1 MTNLSGQVVLIT
13 GAARGIGAALARH
26 LAAAGARLVL
36 AGLEAEKLAALAA
49 ALGPQHLWFESDVT
63 DQRSLERAVASAVA
77 TTGGLDVVVANAGI
91 ASVGT
96 VAITPVEALVRVADV
111 NLGGVIRTVSATLPH
126 VTARRGYYLL
136 VASAASFA
144 AAPGLAVY
152 AATKSAVEQFG
163 NALRYELAHKGVA
176 VGTVHPCWIET
187 DLVIDARDDLATFRD
202 MLKRLSGPFGTVT
215 PVDVCAAAMVRAIAR
230 RRRRTY
236 VPKSLAPFA
245 ALRHFLVHPTFDAVI
260 RRAAAATV
268 PRMEQETA
276 ALGRTF
282 GAHSTEV
289 TGRRLGSQ
297 EQSPAGGRKD
307 GRALGTGT
315 SD

>member
-1 MTNLSGQVVLIT
+1 MTNLTGQIVLIT

-26 LAAAGARLVL
+26 LAGAGARLVL
-36 AGLEAEKLAALAA
+36 VGLEPDKLAALTAS
-49 ALGPQHLWFESDVT
+49 LGPQHIWFESDVT
-63 DQRSLERAVASAVA
+63 DQPSLDRAIAAAVAA
-77 TTGGLDVVVANAGI
+77 TGGLDVVVANAGI

-96 VAITPVEALVRVADV
+96 VAVTPADALVRVVDV
-111 NLGGVIRTVSATLPH
+111 NLGGVVRTVSATLPH

-152 AATKSAVEQFG
+152 AATKSGVEQFG

-176 VGTVHPCWIET
+176 VGTVHPCWIDT
-187 DLVIDARDDLATFRD
+187 DLVKDAKEDLSTFRD
-202 MLKRLSGPFGTVT
+202 MLKRLPPPFGTVT
-215 PVDVCAAAMVRAIAR
+215 SVDVCAEAMVRAIAG

-245 ALRHFLVHPTFDAVI
+245 ALRHFLARPPLDGII
-260 RRAAAATV
+260 RRAAAGTV

-289 TGRRLGSQ
+289 TSRESRVS
-297 EQSPAGGRKD
+297 SRPA
-307 GRALGTGT
+307 
-315 SD
+315 

>member
-1 MTNLSGQVVLIT
+1 LSNVNGQVILIT

-26 LAAAGARLVL
+26 LARAGARLVL
-36 AGLEAEKLAALAA
+36 VGLEPEKLAALAA
-49 ALGPQHLWFESDVT
+49 TLGSQHLWFECDVT
-63 DQRSLERAVASAVA
+63 DQPSLERAVASAVA
-77 TTGGLDVVVANAGI
+77 TMGGLDVVVANAGI

-96 VAITPVEALVRVADV
+96 VAVTPVDALARVVDV

-126 VTARRGYYLL
+126 VTVRRGYYLL

-163 NALRYELAHKGVA
+163 TALRYELEHKGVV
-176 VGTVHPCWIET
+176 VGTVHPCWIDT
-187 DLVIDARDDLATFRD
+187 DLVKDARDDLATFRD
-202 MLKRLSGPFGTVT
+202 LLKRLPGPFGTVT
-215 PVDVCAAAMVRAIAR
+215 SVDVCAAAMVRAIAN

-245 ALRHFLVHPTFDAVI
+245 ALRHFLARPPLDAII
-260 RRAAAATV
+260 RRAAASTV
-268 PRMEQETA
+268 PQMERETV

-289 TGRRLGSQ
+289 TSRSRSL
-297 EQSPAGGRKD
+297 
-307 GRALGTGT
+307 
-315 SD
+315 

>member
-1 MTNLSGQVVLIT
+1 LSNVNGQTVLIT

-36 AGLEAEKLAALAA
+36 VGLEPEKLAALVAS
-49 ALGPQHLWFESDVT
+49 LGPQHLWFECDVT
-63 DQRSLERAVASAVA
+63 DQPSLDHAVASAVA
-77 TTGGLDVVVANAGI
+77 ASGGLDVVVANAGI

-96 VAITPVEALVRVADV
+96 VAVTPAEALVRVVDV
-111 NLGGVIRTVSATLPH
+111 NLGGVVRTVSATLPH

-152 AATKSAVEQFG
+152 AATKSGVEQFG
-163 NALRYELAHKGVA
+163 NALRFELAHKGVM

-187 DLVIDARDDLATFRD
+187 DLVKDARDDLSTFGE
-202 MLKRLSGPFGTVT
+202 MLKRLPGPFGTVT
-215 PVDVCAAAMVRAIAR
+215 SVDVCAAAMVRAIVN

-245 ALRHFLVHPTFDAVI
+245 ALRHFLTRPPLDAVI
-260 RRAAAATV
+260 RRAAATTV
-268 PRMEQETA
+268 PQMERETA

-289 TGRRLGSQ
+289 TSRGSRVRN
-297 EQSPAGGRKD
+297 SRP
-307 GRALGTGT
+307 
-315 SD
+315 